1 MADYEPEPSRYDG
14 MLQRVSPYSAGP
26 AQAASLP
33 PLTDYVTDVLF
44 FLFFRRTP
52 I

>member
-33 PLTDYVTDVLF
+33 PVTDSVTDVLF